1 MASGKTTLPG
11 KLGVNK
17 IPAPKAGTTK
27 GRNSSPLSLFGSG
40 SGKAATSESLL
51 PGQKTT
57 TTPGDPVSRSM
68 GQYGKDHSYLPDD
81 SGPASASSIPIRNIS
96 GGVRDRP
103 RSGGLGGQFQRAPE
117 VPF

>member
-1 MASGKTTLPG
+1 MASGMTTLPG
-11 KLGVNK
+11 KVGVNK

-40 SGKAATSESLL
+40 SGKAAAKESLL

-81 SGPASASSIPIRNIS
+81 SSMPSASSLPLRNVS

-103 RSGGLGGQFQRAPE
+103 RSGGLEGGFQRAPE

>member
-1 MASGKTTLPG
+1 MTTTPG
-11 KLGVNK
+11 KVGVSK

-40 SGKAATSESLL
+40 KTGKAATQEALL

-57 TTPGDPVSRSM
+57 VTPGDPVSRSM
-68 GQYGKDHSYLPDD
+68 GQYGKDASYLPDD
-81 SGPASASSIPIRNIS
+81 GSTSSIPIRNA
-96 GGVRDRP
+96 GGGIRDRP